1 MKVVSIPFL
10 HQNSTFKLI
19 FQFYINYYRR
29 FVRLFTLYLE
39 LQKKLHSNFLK
50 KYCSKS
56 YINEKK
62 DLHLSPF

>member
-1 MKVVSIPFL
+1 MPFL

-29 FVRLFTLYLE
+29 FVRLFTLYRE

-50 KYCSKS
+50 K
-56 YINEKK
+56 
-62 DLHLSPF
+62 